1 MGNFFSK
8 KTTAAKKDSDN
19 ESFTSRY
26 NTKSVNCTVTH
37 DGHTTIDKKIKKP
50 LFISNDVNNKKS
62 TDNILDE
69 IVDRYMKNNLIN
81 NPAIPDWIERKIYKN
96 VLKLAI
102 GVASDTFNNTNFE
115 LLGHNIS
122 VSIKPKQD

>member
-8 KTTAAKKDSDN
+8 KTNAAKSGNENRNDN
-19 ESFTSRY
+19 ESFKS
-26 NTKSVNCTVTH
+26 KSVTMTH
-37 DGHTTIDKKIKKP
+37 DGDTIIDKNRNKRP
-50 LFISNDVNNKKS
+50 LFISNNVNNIKS
-62 TDNILDE
+62 TDNVLDE

-81 NPAIPDWIERKIYKN
+81 NPAIPDWIERRIYKN

-115 LLGHNIS
+115 LLGHSIA

>member
-8 KTTAAKKDSDN
+8 KTTAAKNENDN
-19 ESFTSRY
+19 ESFNSK
-26 NTKSVNCTVTH
+26 NVTVTH
-37 DGHTTIDKKIKKP
+37 DGDTIIDKNRNKRP
-50 LFISNDVNNKKS
+50 LFISNNVNNIKS
-62 TDNILDE
+62 TDNVLDE

-81 NPAIPDWIERKIYKN
+81 NPAIPDWIERRIYKN

-115 LLGHNIS
+115 LLGHSIA